1 MSDFED
7 LDDVVGALRS
17 PATPSELSGETGM
30 VDLMA
35 SHHRAT
41 KGSTMFT
48 SRRSRVAVL
57 IAAGVIGFGGV
68 AAAGSGGFD
77 LLDSQPEVAD
87 STTTSTTSTSTS
99 TTSTTSTTSVPE
111 TTSTTSIETETET
124 ETEIETESET
134 ADVEDVVVYG
144 VDADPDPNTEFNE
157 AYCLDGNH
165 GKTVSA
171 VARGEAPF
179 EGIDPSVAAQSSCGK
194 DDDEDEAVDDDSD
207 DESIDDD
214 ADEVEIDDERDES
227 DHDDD
232 RGQEHAGKGKG
243 NGGENK
249 SAENRGGKDKSGKD
263 D

>member
-7 LDDVVGALRS
+7 LDDVFGALRS

-35 SHHRAT
+35 SHHRAA
-41 KGSTMFT
+41 KGPTTMFT

-77 LLDSQPEVAD
+77 LLDSEPEVAD
-87 STTTSTTSTSTS
+87 SSTTSTTST

-124 ETEIETESET
+124 ESETET
-134 ADVEDVVVYG
+134 AEVEDVVVYG
-144 VDADPDPNTEFNE
+144 VDADPDPSTEFNE
-157 AYCLDGNH
+157 AYCVEGNH

-179 EGIDPSVAAQSSCGK
+179 EGIDPSVAAHSSCGK
-194 DDDEDEAVDDDSD
+194 DDDENEAVDDDSD

-214 ADEVEIDDERDES
+214 DDADEVEVDDEHEDS

-232 RGQEHAGKGKG
+232 HGQEHAGKGKG

-249 SAENRGGKDKSGKD
+249 SAENRGGKDKSGED
-263 D
+263 DD